1 MIFACTYKSVHICTH
16 TSIYAYMYV
25 HAYIYIYMYIYIYI
39 YVRLKAKGDVEE
51 RALVEA
57 AIRASVLEAGL
68 LAPSSQRAQLEAAKV
83 AEVDGADKD
92 EGNGHVQPRG
102 DPAHKGEEDEEAHKD
117 DGSAGVHSCGDSASH
132 SHKSDS
138 ERPSRPHQSEQAQLE
153 APMLASRLVDV
164 AANMSEKAELKA
176 AILASQLEFGAESRM
191 RRGNAVKEAEDPL
204 IHKA

>member
-1 MIFACTYKSVHICTH
+1 M
-16 TSIYAYMYV
+16 
-25 HAYIYIYMYIYIYI
+25 HAS
-39 YVRLKAKGDVEE
+39 A
-51 RALVEA
+51 
-57 AIRASVLEAGL
+57 LEAGL
-68 LAPSSQRAQLEAAKV
+68 LAPSSQHAQLEAAK
-83 AEVDGADKD
+83 AMEAKDTDKD
-92 EGNGHVQPRG
+92 DGNARVQPRG
-102 DPAHKGEEDEEAHKD
+102 DPAQKGEEDGEAHKD